1 MTNVQQ
7 PEMRR
12 NGLNPTVQDSKGPR
26 PDEPTR
32 ASGGGGRRVPPDQV
46 SPYGRT
52 ARPVAED
59 PDRRAA
65 GRSGARPVAGGRDA
79 D

>member
-12 NGLNPTVQDSKGPR
+12 NGRTPLVQDSKGPR
-26 PDEPTR
+26 PDEPANTR
-32 ASGGGGRRVPPDQV
+32 GGQGRRIPPEQV
-46 SPYGRT
+46 SPYGPS

-59 PDRRAA
+59 PDAGAA
-65 GRSGARPVAGGRDA
+65 GRPGARGVGERA

>member
-26 PDEPTR
+26 PGDPTR
-32 ASGGGGRRVPPDQV
+32 VRGGGGRRLPPDQV
-46 SPYGRT
+46 SPYGPPP
-52 ARPVAED
+52 RPVAKAAD
-59 PDRRAA
+59 ARAA
-65 GRSGARPVAGGRDA
+65 GRRAARPVAGG
-79 D
+79 